1 MSGSDKDDEIT
12 VVASHSGEYASS
24 EPGSSPQRIKTGKPR
39 LTEAEILWREAIQ
52 HYNVDPIVYLKTPQQ
67 QKRQI
72 IKKSLFSSS
81 QDDISMPTPAQPIK
95 ELSDE
100 DFAEEQIHLIPK
112 LPGQTTDDINI
123 PTREHFEYAY
133 RNFTDPK
140 VRKYLSEIQ
149 QWLYFIRYHNKPD
162 CSIPILDHTGKPYT
176 EVTNWTLQDIDALPA
191 NATKLR
197 EIQVP
202 KHKQLI
208 SVPTDTGKTTKTS
221 KSTTSQTVKDTS
233 TPQPVPVSH
242 TLAKA
247 IQKDTGASSTP
258 PPSPPTPHRNTPTTS
273 PHTSPSKMP
282 SLRDRAVFFPQTTFD
297 GKDKTKTRTHLQSFE
312 DFVDRQK
319 LDPEK
324 DFKEIQE
331 YFLMTLRDLA
341 RQWFTST
348 KFASYDELKKKFTQ
362 EYSEYGKTPRDWLK
376 SWTELRF
383 RADTDNIDEYIQKF
397 QELATLL
404 AYPEEHQ
411 VQIFK
416 MMMPENI
423 ELRIKDMTTLA
434 DCIEEAKVCLSI
446 CQPSSLI
453 SRMSTLT
460 VAPSETE
467 TPVRQRSPSPIRR
480 NQSNNNSQNRQS
492 RQRQR
497 PPILKRSTFQG
508 FRQYPGNNRP
518 RSVSNPR
525 NNFPNSRFR
534 STSRSLSRPR
544 FGNFNQSIECYYCHR
559 MGHTANNCFRRQN
572 RNVPRRQ
579 PNQVKRG
586 NYRNFKRYP
595 NYTNYRS
602 DSRYRN
608 FNTPQRRVNF
618 SEPPMY
624 SDLQTG
630 NQR

>member
-1 MSGSDKDDEIT
+1 MSNDDKDDDIT

-39 LTEAEILWREAIQ
+39 LTEAEYLRLDAIQ
-52 HYNVDPIVYLKTPQQ
+52 HYNVDPMIYLKTPQQ

-81 QDDISMPTPAQPIK
+81 QDDISMSSQPESIK

-100 DFAEEQIHLIPK
+100 DFVEEQVHLIPK
-112 LPGQTTDDINI
+112 LPGQTSDDINI
-123 PTREHFEYAY
+123 PSREHFEYAY
-133 RNFTDPK
+133 KNFTDPN
-140 VRKYLSEIQ
+140 VRQYLLDIQ
-149 QWLYFIRYHNKPD
+149 QWLYFIRYHKKPD

-191 NATKLR
+191 NATKLH
-197 EIQVP
+197 EIQLS
-202 KHKQLI
+202 KHKVPI
-208 SVPTDTGKTTKTS
+208 SVPTDTAKTTKTG
-221 KSTTSQTVKDTS
+221 KAATSQTVKA
-233 TPQPVPVSH
+233 TPKAQPIPLSQ
-242 TLAKA
+242 TLAAA
-247 IQKDTGASSTP
+247 IQKDTGASGTP
-258 PPSPPTPHRNTPTTS
+258 PPSPLTPHRNTPTTS
-273 PHTSPSKMP
+273 PHSSPSKMP

-348 KFASYDELKKKFTQ
+348 KFASYDELRKKFTQ

-383 RADTDNIDEYIQKF
+383 RPDTDNIDEYIQKF

-434 DCIEEAKVCLSI
+434 ECIEEAKVCLSI

-467 TPVRQRSPSPIRR
+467 TPVRQRSPSPVRH
-480 NQSNNNSQNRQS
+480 NQSNTNSQNRQG

-508 FRQYPGNNRP
+508 FRQYPGNARP
-518 RSVSNPR
+518 RSVSNSR

-534 STSRSLSRPR
+534 STSRSVSRPR

-572 RNVPRRQ
+572 RNNLRRQ
-579 PNQVKRG
+579 SNQNKRG

-602 DSRYRN
+602 DSRYRIP
-608 FNTPQRRVNF
+608 TPTQRRVNF

>member
-1 MSGSDKDDEIT
+1 MSNDDKDDDIT

-39 LTEAEILWREAIQ
+39 LTEAEYLRLDAIQ
-52 HYNVDPIVYLKTPQQ
+52 HYNVDPMVYLKTPQK

-72 IKKSLFSSS
+72 IRKSLFSSS
-81 QDDISMPTPAQPIK
+81 QDDISMPTQPESIK
-95 ELSDE
+95 HLSDE

-112 LPGQTTDDINI
+112 LPGQTSDDINI
-123 PTREHFEYAY
+123 PSREHFEYAY
-133 RNFTDPK
+133 KNFTDPN
-140 VRKYLSEIQ
+140 VRQYLSDIQ
-149 QWLYFIRYHNKPD
+149 PWLYFIRYHKKPD

-176 EVTNWTLQDIDALPA
+176 EVTNWTLHDIDALPA

-197 EIQVP
+197 EIQLS
-202 KHKQLI
+202 KHKVPI
-208 SVPTDTGKTTKTS
+208 SVPTDTTKTTKTA
-221 KSTTSQTVKDTS
+221 KTATSQTVKA
-233 TPQPVPVSH
+233 TPKPQQIPLSQ
-242 TLAKA
+242 TLAAA
-247 IQKDTGASSTP
+247 IQKDTGASGTP

-273 PHTSPSKMP
+273 PHSSPSKMP

-319 LDPEK
+319 LDSEK

-362 EYSEYGKTPRDWLK
+362 EFSEYGKTPRDWLK

-383 RADTDNIDEYIQKF
+383 CPDTDNIDEYIQKF

-434 DCIEEAKVCLSI
+434 ECIKETKVCLSI

-460 VAPSETE
+460 VAPSETV
-467 TPVRQRSPSPIRR
+467 TPVRQRSPLPIRR
-480 NQSNNNSQNRQS
+480 NQSNTNSQNRQG

-508 FRQYPGNNRP
+508 FRQYPGNARP
-518 RSVSNPR
+518 RSISNSR

-534 STSRSLSRPR
+534 STSRSFSRPR
-544 FGNFNQSIECYYCHR
+544 FGNFNQSIECYYCHC

-572 RNVPRRQ
+572 RNNSRRQ
-579 PNQVKRG
+579 SNQNKRG

-595 NYTNYRS
+595 NYTNYGS
-602 DSRYRN
+602 DSRYRIP
-608 FNTPQRRVNF
+608 TPTQRRVNF